1 MQLPQFAD
9 VTAARARIAPWLA
22 ATPLKRSDALDGACG
37 AAVWFKCENRQVGGA
52 FKYRGALNAVWS
64 LTDAEAARGVV
75 THSSGNHGAALALA
89 ARTRGIHAHI
99 VVPEGAVPA
108 KIANIGN
115 AGGIVHFCAP
125 TTAAREAAAA
135 ALVAETGATLVHPYA
150 DPRVIAGQGTA
161 ALEVLDVR
169 PDIDLLLTPIGGGG
183 LVSGSAIAA
192 HGVKPGSRVVAAEPE
207 GAADAM
213 ASLAAGQRVVGIV
226 PDTVCDGLRATIGA
240 IDLALLQQHAVRVL
254 PVNDAEVVAA
264 MELLYRELGEIVE
277 PSSATVLAALL
288 RHRGVFAGHHVAAIL
303 TGGNVDRAAW
313 PWLEEA

>member
-1 MQLPQFAD
+1 MQLPQLAD
-9 VTAARARIAPWLA
+9 VTAVRARIAPWRA
-22 ATPLKRSDALDGACG
+22 ATPLQRSDALQGACG
-37 AAVWFKCENRQVGGA
+37 AAGWFKCEDCQLSGA

-75 THSSGNHGAALALA
+75 THSAGHHGAASTLA

-99 VVPEGAVPA
+99 VVPAGAVPA
-108 KIANIGN
+108 KIANIEN

-135 ALVAETGATLVHPYA
+135 TLGAETGATPVHPHA

-169 PDIDLLLTPIGGGG
+169 LDIDLLLTPIGGGG
-183 LVSGSAIAA
+183 LVSGSASAA
-192 HGVKPGSRVVAAEPE
+192 VN
-207 GAADAM
+207 
-213 ASLAAGQRVVGIV
+213 IV